1 MIIYE
6 GDLFYCFVDN
16 DSKPLCLPFTE
27 LVRKEVI
34 DAENIIYILFNRS
47 DSTDCKFKIG
57 DVVTEDSELGQ
68 RFEGGIITKSS
79 PYPFV
84 DFCSY
89 EIQIKETYLLDGNQ
103 LVNHTVYPHHLDLDV
118 EKPTWVKGDWI
129 ITYNPELGD

>member
-1 MIIYE
+1 MDCQPDANCHLGLCDIICE
-6 GDLFYCFVDN
+6 
-16 DSKPLCLPFTE
+16 
-27 LVRKEVI
+27 
-34 DAENIIYILFNRS
+34 
-47 DSTDCKFKIG
+47 
-57 DVVTEDSELGQ
+57 